1 MDNVLHAIEPEE
13 RDDPS
18 CCCRY
23 CIGTLS
29 GFRINVQTMAI
40 GTAVSRLYTT
50 GKNGPLLKSNAPK
63 GPIRHRDKHLKN
75 FK

>member
-13 RDDPS
+13 RDDS
-18 CCCRY
+18 SDSRY
-23 CIGTLS
+23 YIGTLS

-40 GTAVSRLYTT
+40 GAAVSRLYTT

>member
-13 RDDPS
+13 RDDS
-18 CCCRY
+18 SDSRCY
-23 CIGTLS
+23 IGTLS

-63 GPIRHRDKHLKN
+63 GPIHHRDKHLRN